1 MSLKVNFFPLH
12 FIVSILALIAF
23 VIVFSDTVYT
33 YMSSNIYI
41 NGVIIT
47 LFVICMLWILGVL
60 SYYSR
65 STTVI
70 NRLFTGIVPLTGRAA
85 ANPDNR
91 KRSLYVASSIA
102 GTLIDNPITSKV
114 LSQSARVGRLD
125 ISQTDADAIVD
136 SVLESGDRVLGP
148 SKFLTSIFTML
159 GLFGTFIGL
168 LQTIDGVGKA
178 LASLSDA
185 QNVDVFALVRLL
197 SDPLQGMSVAFSTS
211 LFGLVG
217 SLFGNYGNF
226 VASQKL
232 SILSHKLKNFLMAAS
247 TSVVKEDGVL
257 EAQDLLLILEDS
269 FSRLNVS
276 LTERLDSLGENVIA
290 MARVIAR
297 GQDRQ
302 DKVNKVMIGSFANL
316 EDSMADFNQSMK
328 KLSMLGNIGLDIMRS
343 MTANKEDLMDYLD
356 THVVKYLQ
364 RIEYLNNK
372 LNELSSENIDVSA
385 DILGAVQDVDDSVV
399 KTDGSVKEATDVI
412 EDVGSSLQST
422 LRMVNDSVLNNVD
435 ATLNVA
441 DSVQSVELTMQDVN
455 DSAKNI
461 SEDVQATN
469 SSVIK
474 VLGVAGRVNESV
486 LDVNDSVLRVFDS
499 SENANNSL
507 QNIQNALDDANNT
520 NLDLNDG
527 ISAINNSILDSND
540 ILSNAS
546 NAVLDVN
553 DSVNAV
559 NSSVLNSNDILS
571 NASNAILDV
580 NDSVN
585 AVNNSAIAAVEGIN
599 LLGSLGEENN
609 NLQNAMLNE
618 GINTNMMLDL
628 IASKDYYQ
636 PILDI
641 VRAIDNGNE
650 LANEVAAL
658 LNNSNTMF
666 LDFLNVAQDSNAI
679 STAILDSHNEIAN
692 TNREMGNAFND
703 LSMSVS
709 DISNVVASYVP
720 AINDL
725 VGSFKDD
732 ILGISEYLSGLND
745 TFINFTGAL
754 AENLDSVNLFTE
766 VVSVLDTR
774 MLELSN
780 SLQEAVPQLS
790 ELVNT
795 SSYNASALTE
805 LVESMNNLNAS
816 ALEVSGVVNDFA
828 STLLAENTNIAEN
841 VELLGQQIAVSTDTL
856 SSSMGEVVD
865 YFSNS
870 AESNLYSSNLMAEAV
885 ERLSSFPEMVDQVV
899 NNFES
904 LRDLYASEVRE
915 FTASLSNGLE
925 TVMTTFDY
933 LSNNMNNL
941 DTLIDKFDST
951 VENNSATHLETLSF
965 LRDNMGYLSES
976 QGEFLNSFQSTV
988 NDMSSGLSQVA
999 NELQGT
1005 LGSLNMNMSE
1015 QIEKITG
1022 LSDALSNYP
1031 ELTAQFTYDIADK
1044 FSNLQTIITEL
1055 TNNFQDVASSM
1066 TYIANEIPRQV
1077 EAIEANT
1084 TISDNLS
1091 SALTELAVSNNSL
1104 QGSSEILQEALSY
1117 FTNFAETMANLESV
1131 TTSREESFNNFAE
1144 TAVSQFETMNER
1156 LEHFTELFMN
1166 KDSVIAEQTI
1176 EIFQNISSLLERFE
1190 SFAADSIES
1199 NQDFKNQL
1207 TTSMESAVEQVK
1219 LIRENLGNNISERI
1233 IENLDELSTTQT
1245 GLLDSLN
1252 EIMPS
1257 ISSIITYLQ
1266 NEDSSLKNI
1275 KVDNSELLKV
1285 LVDLKDSHTNGNAR
1299 LDVMA
1304 NAVDALITEMLN
1316 SRDVTQSILDVVSK
1330 LATSN
1335 KV

>member
-343 MTANKEDLMDYLD
+343 MTTNKEDLMDYLD

-385 DILGAVQDVDDSVV
+385 DILGAVQDVD
-399 KTDGSVKEATDVI
+399 
-412 EDVGSSLQST
+412 
-422 LRMVNDSVLNNVD
+422 DSVLNNVD

-474 VLGVAGRVNESV
+474 VLGVAGRINESV

-527 ISAINNSILDSND
+527 ISSINNSILDSND

-609 NLQNAMLNE
+609 NLQNSMLNE

-805 LVESMNNLNAS
+805 LVESMNNLNTS

-856 SSSMGEVVD
+856 SSSMGDVVD
-865 YFSNS
+865 YFSNA

-915 FTASLSNGLE
+915 FTASLSNGLD

-988 NDMSSGLSQVA
+988 NDMSSGLAQVA

-1117 FTNFAETMANLESV
+1117 FTSFAETMANLESV

-1190 SFAADSIES
+1190 SFATDSIES

-1257 ISSIITYLQ
+1257 INSIITYLQ
-1266 NEDSSLKNI
+1266 NEDSALKNI
-1275 KVDNSELLKV
+1275 KVDNSELLKA